1 MACIVYIAII
11 GRIGW
16 QIFKYNAPFFKR
28 RGGWYLIWQKDKRF
42 KLIYEKFKTV
52 WKWKDG
58 TTTTIRRNFERI
70 AQTAEPLIF
79 LVEGYA
85 TNANLGEVLP
95 KEEQSYHIN
104 NIIKLAQANERLK
117 AQEQYH
123 IETKGWMRHLPLIT
137 ALLAVVTLAIAIG
150 IFMSMN
156 DIKGFI
162 TWVQPKIN
170 EYLAAQAAKVP
181 VKVL

>member
-1 MACIVYIAII
+1 MIY
-11 GRIGW
+11 
-16 QIFKYNAPFFKR
+16 
-28 RGGWYLIWQKDKRF
+28 QKDKRF
-42 KLIYEKFKTV
+42 KLVYDKFKTV
-52 WKWKDG
+52 WTWKDG
-58 TTTTIRRNFERI
+58 TTTTIRRNFERV
-70 AQTAEPLIF
+70 AQTAEPLVF

-137 ALLAVVTLAIAIG
+137 AVLVLILLFISIAM
-150 IFMSMN
+150 FMSMN
-156 DIKGFI
+156 DIKAFTQWAQLKI
-162 TWVQPKIN
+162 T
-170 EYLAAQAAKVP
+170 EFLAAQEALPKP
-181 VKVL
+181 KIL